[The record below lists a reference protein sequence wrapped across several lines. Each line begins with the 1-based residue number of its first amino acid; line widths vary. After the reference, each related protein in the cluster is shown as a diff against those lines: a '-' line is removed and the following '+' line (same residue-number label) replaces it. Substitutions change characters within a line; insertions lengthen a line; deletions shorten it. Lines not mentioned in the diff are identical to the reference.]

1 MVLRNGAQLILDH
14 ASDAE
19 PAVAEVVEAVAP
31 AAPERVISRLPNKHR
46 QRLYVRLFTVVSDV
60 FAIVAA
66 FLIANTIRFGD
77 PLHGQG
83 FNMLVVLLPIYLAV
97 AVNSHAYS
105 ITCLVRARA
114 GAANALLAFILAL
127 SAISLVVFFLKV
139 STDFSRAVFG
149 SGAAL
154 GVFSIPACRIGLA
167 GFARRL
173 FGPSTLTEVI
183 IEDGMAVRTLPGAL
197 VLNAERD
204 GLTPRL
210 DDPAMLDRLGR
221 YLENA
226 DRVLVACPPE
236 RRRTWALALKGA
248 DVHAEVFA
256 PEVEALGAL
265 GIERYGERHTLV
277 IATGPLSFADRAL
290 KRAFDISV
298 ATASLIVALP
308 LMLVVG
314 LVIRLDSPGPV
325 LFSQE
330 RVGRGNRLFRM
341 YKFRSMYIDRLDKS
355 GQRSTSRSDDRVT
368 RVGRFI
374 RAYSLDELPQL
385 FNVLRGDMSIVGP
398 RPHALGSRAEDKLFW
413 DIDLAYW
420 HRHAVK
426 PGLTGLAQVRGFRGA
441 TETVTDLSNRLQA
454 DLEYLSGW
462 SIWRDISIL
471 VATFRVLSHRNAF

>member
-1 MVLRNGAQLILDH
+1 MNLRDGAQLILEQSPGH
-14 ASDAE
+14 ESV
-19 PAVAEVVEAVAP
+19 AVGDGITAAP
-31 AAPERVISRLPNKHR
+31 AAPESVIGRLPNKHR
-46 QRLYVRLFTVVSDV
+46 QRLYVRLFTVISDV
-60 FAIVAA
+60 LAIVVA
-66 FLIANTIRFGD
+66 FVIANTIRFGD
-77 PLHGQG
+77 PLHSQA
-83 FNMLVVLLPIYLAV
+83 FNMLVVLLPIYLGI

-105 ITCLVRARA
+105 ITCLVRARV
-114 GAANALLAFILAL
+114 GAANALLAFILTL

-149 SGAAL
+149 SGGAL
-154 GVFSIPACRIGLA
+154 AMFSIPAARFTLA

-173 FGPSTLTEVI
+173 FGPSTLNEVI
-183 IEDGMAVRTLPGAL
+183 IEDGTTVRALPGAL

-204 GLTPRL
+204 GLAPRL
-210 DDPAMLDRLGR
+210 DDPTMLDRLGR
-221 YLENA
+221 FLENA
-226 DRVLVACPPE
+226 DRVVVACPPE

-248 DVHAEVFA
+248 DVHAEVVA

-290 KRAFDISV
+290 KRGFDILV
-298 ATASLIVALP
+298 ATTSLIVALP
-308 LMLVVG
+308 LMIGVAIA
-314 LVIRLDSPGPV
+314 IRLDSPGPI
-325 LFSQE
+325 LFAQD

-341 YKFRSMYIDRLDKS
+341 YKFRSMYVDLLDKA

-374 RAYSLDELPQL
+374 RSYSLDELPQL
-385 FNVLRGDMSIVGP
+385 FNVIRGDMSVVGP

-441 TETVTDLSNRLQA
+441 TETVSDLSNRLQA

-462 SIWRDISIL
+462 SIWRDVSIL
-471 VATFRVLSHRNAF
+471 IATFRVLSHRNAF

>member
-1 MVLRNGAQLILDH
+1 MTLRNGAQLVLDQTSTPDH
-14 ASDAE
+14 PSPEID
-19 PAVAEVVEAVAP
+19 PARSP
-31 AAPERVISRLPNKHR
+31 ANAAGAIERLPNKHR
-46 QRLYVRLFTVVSDV
+46 QRIYVRLFTVVSDV
-60 FAIVAA
+60 LAIIIA
-66 FLIANTIRFGD
+66 FLVANMIRFGD
-77 PLHGQG
+77 PVHGQG
-83 FNMLVVLLPIYLAV
+83 LNMLVVLLPIYLAI

-105 ITCLVRARA
+105 IACLARARV
-114 GAANALLAFILAL
+114 GASNALFAFILAL

-154 GVFSIPACRIGLA
+154 AMFTIPASRFSLA

-173 FGPSTLTEVI
+173 FGPSTLNEVI
-183 IEDGMAVRTLPGAL
+183 IEDGMAVTALPGAL

-204 GLTPRL
+204 RLMPRL

-226 DRVLVACPPE
+226 DRVVVACPPD
-236 RRRTWALALKGA
+236 RRGVWALALKGA

-256 PEVEALGAL
+256 PEVEALGPL
-265 GIERYGERHTLV
+265 GIERYADRHTLV
-277 IATGPLSFADRAL
+277 IATGSLSFADRLL
-290 KRAFDISV
+290 KRLFDIAVASV
-298 ATASLIVALP
+298 ALIVTLPVMALI
-308 LMLVVG
+308 G
-314 LVIRLDSPGPV
+314 FAIRADSPGPV
-325 LFSQE
+325 FFAQE

-341 YKFRSMYIDRLDKS
+341 YKFRSMYVDQLDTS
-355 GQRSTSRSDDRVT
+355 GNRSTSRSDDRVT

-385 FNVLRGDMSIVGP
+385 FNVLRGEMSIVGP

-426 PGLTGLAQVRGFRGA
+426 PGLTGLAQVRGYRGA
-441 TETVTDLSNRLQA
+441 TETVDDLSNRLQA

-471 VATFRVLSHRNAF
+471 IATFRVLSHRNAF